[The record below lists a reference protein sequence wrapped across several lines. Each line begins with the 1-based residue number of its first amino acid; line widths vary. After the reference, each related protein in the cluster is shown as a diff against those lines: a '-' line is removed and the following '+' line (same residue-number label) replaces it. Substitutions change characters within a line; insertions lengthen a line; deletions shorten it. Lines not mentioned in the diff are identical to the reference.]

1 MAEESKRIR
10 AERGNNQKLKM
21 LYLAK
26 IFMEETDDDHR
37 LTLQQIMT
45 RLKDHG
51 ISSNRKTLY
60 EDLEL
65 LGNYGLDI
73 LSEREGNQHYYY
85 LGARDFE
92 LPELKLLVD
101 SVQSAKFMTERR
113 SRELIQKLETLTSR
127 HQAQSLRRQVAISGR
142 VKSMNVNIYDNV
154 DKLHEAINAN
164 RQIRFKYYRWN
175 VQKEKIY
182 GHDGGWYQI
191 SPWALMWDDE
201 NYYLVGYDAEADER
215 PIRHYRVDKM
225 ERLSLTEEPRQG
237 QKDFRLFDLAHYTKS
252 LFGMFGGEEKRVL
265 LEAENDMAGILMDRF
280 GKDIILVPTDEEH
293 FKTVVTVAVSRQFYG
308 WIFAL
313 GEGIRITGPEEV
325 VAEMKQEASRLAE
338 QYK

>member
-1 MAEESKRIR
+1 MAEESKSIR

-37 LTLQQIMT
+37 LTLQQIMI

-127 HQAQSLRRQVAISGR
+127 HQAQYLRR
-142 VKSMNVNIYDNV
+142 
-154 DKLHEAINAN
+154 
-164 RQIRFKYYRWN
+164 
-175 VQKEKIY
+175 
-182 GHDGGWYQI
+182 
-191 SPWALMWDDE
+191 
-201 NYYLVGYDAEADER
+201 
-215 PIRHYRVDKM
+215 
-225 ERLSLTEEPRQG
+225 
-237 QKDFRLFDLAHYTKS
+237 
-252 LFGMFGGEEKRVL
+252 
-265 LEAENDMAGILMDRF
+265 
-280 GKDIILVPTDEEH
+280 
-293 FKTVVTVAVSRQFYG
+293 
-308 WIFAL
+308 
-313 GEGIRITGPEEV
+313 
-325 VAEMKQEASRLAE
+325 
-338 QYK
+338 

>member
-1 MAEESKRIR
+1 
-10 AERGNNQKLKM
+10 
-21 LYLAK
+21 
-26 IFMEETDDDHR
+26 
-37 LTLQQIMT
+37 
-45 RLKDHG
+45 
-51 ISSNRKTLY
+51 
-60 EDLEL
+60 
-65 LGNYGLDI
+65 
-73 LSEREGNQHYYY
+73 
-85 LGARDFE
+85 
-92 LPELKLLVD
+92 
-101 SVQSAKFMTERR
+101 
-113 SRELIQKLETLTSR
+113 
-127 HQAQSLRRQVAISGR
+127 
-142 VKSMNVNIYDNV
+142 MNVNIYDNV

-237 QKDFRLFDLAHYTKS
+237 QKDFRVFDLAHYTKS

-325 VAEMKQEASRLAE
+325 VAEMKQEAARLAE